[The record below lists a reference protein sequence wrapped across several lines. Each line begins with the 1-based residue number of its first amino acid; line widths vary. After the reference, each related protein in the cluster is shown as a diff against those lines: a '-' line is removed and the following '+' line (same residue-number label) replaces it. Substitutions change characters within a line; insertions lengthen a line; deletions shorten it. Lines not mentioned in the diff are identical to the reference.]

1 MIRNGLIA
9 IAGAIALT
17 ACASTTAQ
25 QSADGRDCFYVRSV
39 RGYEV
44 VDDRTILVRIS
55 DQQRYH
61 LTTVT
66 PIENALDYS
75 SRIAIDAPGGFVC
88 TGGGAGVEI
97 LGGRD
102 RRSFFVNSVTRAP
115 AEADA
120 PSGS

>member
-9 IAGAIALT
+9 IAGALALS
-17 ACASTTAQ
+17 ACASATAEQ
-25 QSADGRDCFYVRSV
+25 NADGRDCFYTRSI

-44 VDDRTILVRIS
+44 VDESTVRVRINS
-55 DQQRYH
+55 QQRYQ

-66 PIENALDYS
+66 PIENSLDYS

-88 TGGGAGVEI
+88 TGSGSGVEI
-97 LGGRD
+97 LGGRNG
-102 RRSFFVNSVTRAP
+102 RSFFVNSVTRVP
-115 AEADA
+115 AEEVA

>member
-9 IAGAIALT
+9 IAGALALS
-17 ACASTTAQ
+17 ACANTAAQ
-25 QSADGRDCFYVRSV
+25 QSAEGRDCFYTRSV

-61 LTTVT
+61 LTTLT
-66 PIENALDYS
+66 PIEQSLDYS
-75 SRIAIDAPGGFVC
+75 SRIVINAPGGFVC
-88 TGGGAGVEI
+88 TGGGSGVEI

-102 RRSFFVNSVTRAP
+102 RRSFFVSSVTRAP
-115 AEADA
+115 AEANA